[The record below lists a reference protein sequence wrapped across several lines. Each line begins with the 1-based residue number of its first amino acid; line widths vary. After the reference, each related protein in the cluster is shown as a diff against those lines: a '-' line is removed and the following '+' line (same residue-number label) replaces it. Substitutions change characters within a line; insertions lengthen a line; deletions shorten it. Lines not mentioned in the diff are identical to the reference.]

1 MFVKI
6 FYYLPLILLLNCSQ
20 ISSSAL
26 LNNTVLSVSNGFS
39 LTSSAISTGA
49 DLVLENKSGKNM
61 LEHTVSK
68 IRGKDCVQDFL
79 TIICD

>member
-1 MFVKI
+1 MKI
-6 FYYLPLILLLNCSQ
+6 FYYLPLIFLLNCSQ
-20 ISSSAL
+20 LSNSVL

>member
-1 MFVKI
+1 MKI
-6 FYYLPLILLLNCSQ
+6 FYYLPLIFLLNCSVL
-20 ISSSAL
+20 SNSAL

-39 LTSSAISTGA
+39 LTNTVISTGA
-49 DLVLENKSGKNM
+49 DLILENKSGKNM